1 MLGNVWEWC
10 ADVYGVDSYVR
21 HDRNNPQITDESMGQ
36 SRVIRGGF
44 WHGGPDS
51 IRCAIRGSGLPEGMS
66 DDLGFRIIRE
76 P

>member
-21 HDRNNPQITDESMGQ
+21 HDRNNPQFTDESMGQ

-44 WHGGPDS
+44 WHSGPDS
-51 IRCAIRGSGLPEGMS
+51 TRCALRGSGLPEA
-66 DDLGFRIIRE
+66 
-76 P
+76 

>member
-1 MLGNVWEWC
+1 S
-10 ADVYGVDSYVR
+10 VDAYVK
-21 HDRNNPQITDESMGQ
+21 HDRSNPQFTDESMGQ
-36 SRVIRGGF
+36 SRVIRGGY

-51 IRCAIRGSGLPEGMS
+51 TRAAVRGSGLPGGMN